1 MVDQRPWQS
10 AKEAAHQLAEE
21 SIGPGPR
28 EDPAANGGA
37 HSLFDR
43 DEVGAP
49 KLASPNQE
57 LMVQIDL
64 HRTDVAARAAQRGC
78 ERQAGVGGG
87 TEVWR
92 QHRANRSGNG
102 NAIAVSAASAVHRA
116 GIHASAAANTM
127 QRSAVLV
134 ALQNSGAAVVDN
146 DDVQLATRTR
156 AVEVGS
162 IGGDWLPGSRSREK
176 PEKDCEVLRPRDDF
190 FNPHAGD
197 VQRRKRGAQIRVS
210 LVGANDET
218 TGLRNGEIHSGDSGL
233 SAEELLAQVLPRQ
246 LGQRLRIRHPCG
258 SSQLLVEKLT
268 DLFLLEMNGR
278 HDDVTGGL
286 APKLHDAL
294 PEVGVHHFDA
304 VQFQIGIE
312 MALLGEHRL
321 ALHDAP
327 NAARGEDGVHD
338 AIVLFSAQ
346 RPMNLR
352 PERYRFFLE
361 VLEVIRQTRE

>member
-87 TEVWR
+87 IEVWR
-92 QHRANRSGNG
+92 QHRANRPGNG
-102 NAIAVSAASAVHRA
+102 NAIAVSAASAVH
-116 GIHASAAANTM
+116 
-127 QRSAVLV
+127 V

-156 AVEVGS
+156 AVEMRG
-162 IGGDWLPGSRSREK
+162 IRGDWLPCCRTCEN
-176 PEKDCEVLRPRDDF
+176 PEK
-190 FNPHAGD
+190 
-197 VQRRKRGAQIRVS
+197 
-210 LVGANDET
+210 
-218 TGLRNGEIHSGDSGL
+218 
-233 SAEELLAQVLPRQ
+233 
-246 LGQRLRIRHPCG
+246 
-258 SSQLLVEKLT
+258 
-268 DLFLLEMNGR
+268 
-278 HDDVTGGL
+278 
-286 APKLHDAL
+286 
-294 PEVGVHHFDA
+294 
-304 VQFQIGIE
+304 
-312 MALLGEHRL
+312 
-321 ALHDAP
+321 
-327 NAARGEDGVHD
+327 
-338 AIVLFSAQ
+338 
-346 RPMNLR
+346 
-352 PERYRFFLE
+352 
-361 VLEVIRQTRE
+361 